1 VDGPRYSDQPEPSWY
16 SGQGQTSP
24 NPYDSG
30 VHDRPFRLPD
40 QRDGGYG
47 VPPSYP
53 TPDPVTS
60 TGSHA
65 RPAPAAEPPAPAPA
79 YSGKPARSLATE
91 PQREVVYRAKRPLS
105 SLAIALVTIVLMVPA
120 VMLLIEATFGDG
132 PLAPGGV
139 VPSVL
144 LTLGLPLTGLG
155 MYTLAGTGPL
165 TREAWLRPPLA
176 YLPIG
181 LLILVAAGLGAA

>member
-30 VHDRPFRLPD
+30 VQDRPYRLPD
-40 QRDGGYG
+40 QRDAGYG
-47 VPPSYP
+47 APPSYAA
-53 TPDPVTS
+53 PDPVTS
-60 TGSHA
+60 TGGQV
-65 RPAPAAEPPAPAPA
+65 RPPAAAPADAAPPG
-79 YSGKPARSLATE
+79 YTGKLARSMATE
-91 PQREVVYRAKRPLS
+91 QQREVVYRAKRPLS
-105 SLAIALVTIVLMVPA
+105 AVLIAIVTIVLMVPA
-120 VMLLIEATFGDG
+120 VLLLIDATFGAG

-181 LLILVAAGLGAA
+181 LLILIAAGLGAA